1 MILDDSKSESL
12 VSPTK
17 THIPSSRAL
26 DYRQAERRL
35 LFKIDLYTV
44 PVVALLYAL
53 CTIDRVNIG
62 NARLAGLE
70 RTLNLHGN
78 DFNALLSVFYVSYI
92 LFSVPATWAVT
103 WVGPGWMLPGAT
115 LVFGVLTVS
124 FAFVKVYHPVNEI
137 PEVTISLTVKRQTFA
152 QAAVVRFLLGIFEA
166 GLFGGCG
173 YYMSRWY
180 RRS

>member
-1 MILDDSKSESL
+1 MIPGDSKPDRSVAVTSRLPSL
-12 VSPTK
+12 STIN
-17 THIPSSRAL
+17 TTE
-26 DYRQAERRL
+26 AERRL
-35 LFKIDLYTV
+35 RWKIDLYIV
-44 PVVALLYAL
+44 PIVALLYAL

-92 LFSVPATWAVT
+92 SFSVPATWVT
-103 WVGPGWMLPGAT
+103 KCIGPGWVLPGTT
-115 LVFGVLTVS
+115 LIFGILTVS
-124 FAFVKVYHPVNEI
+124 FAFVKVRSSDLENFWRRVL
-137 PEVTISLTVKRQTFA
+137 LTRQTFA
-152 QAAVVRFLLGIFEA
+152 QAAAVRFFLGIFEA
-166 GLFGGCG
+166 SLFGGCS